1 MPLIE
6 EKSNKMSFKERLVV
20 YYIFPGFVLSLIFII
35 FILIEFF
42 ADRFGPFETIIAIA
56 IAIAFGLL
64 IGGMLDFAANAYTPW
79 RRKGIYKKSP
89 FKELMEKGF
98 ELIDE
103 THLEMQ
109 IDRFHY
115 GVIWDGSFKPIISI
129 MLLFKPEDF
138 ESRDAEMLK
147 ETLRE
152 NDYKYIIVQ
161 DGMLIK
167 SFEYNF
173 FRPKYSK
180 IEAAIKTLK
189 RASIALNLQPI
200 SNLELGKMWFNYME
214 AKNNSKA

>member
-1 MPLIE
+1 
-6 EKSNKMSFKERLVV
+6 MSLKERLLV
-20 YYIFPGFVLSLIFII
+20 YYIFPGGVLSLIFII

-56 IAIAFGLL
+56 IALAVGLL

-79 RRKGIYKKSP
+79 RRKSIYNKSP
-89 FKELMEKGF
+89 FKELKDKGF

-109 IDRFHY
+109 IDNFHY

-138 ESRDAEMLK
+138 ESEEAEMLK
-147 ETLRE
+147 KTLKE
-152 NDYKYIIVQ
+152 NDYKDIIVEN
-161 DGMLIK
+161 GMLTI

-200 SNLELGKMWFNYME
+200 SNLEISELWLKHME
-214 AKNNSKA
+214 TKNNSKA